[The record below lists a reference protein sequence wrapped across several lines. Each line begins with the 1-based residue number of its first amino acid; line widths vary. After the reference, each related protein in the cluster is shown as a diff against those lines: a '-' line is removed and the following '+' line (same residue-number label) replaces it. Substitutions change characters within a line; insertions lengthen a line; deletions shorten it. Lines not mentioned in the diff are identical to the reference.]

1 MPPFAY
7 KPPYIFHQ
15 RAPTAATRG
24 PGDRPRPHGDHT
36 GPRGPATPP
45 RRPHWVQGTGH
56 APTAAIRGP
65 GDRPRSHCNLTR
77 PRGPAT
83 PPRRLTPTH
92 IHMHNTHMHTAESVL
107 PTVLG
112 STLSIAAIILIAL
125 LVLLVIVIVIC
136 VKSWLFKRKLVRLSE
151 SHFSFSSSSI
161 GLVGCLEY
169 PVATLLEQ
177 MQTEDPGSLNAPLSE
192 QMGLSNQSVR
202 LLYIPKCVC

>member
-1 MPPFAY
+1 MLHY
-7 KPPYIFHQ
+7 W
-15 RAPTAATRG
+15 
-24 PGDRPRPHGDHT
+24 DRVDNCLSCGIKRTHTHTCTHTHIHIKHTHTHKCTHTHITHPHTHMHNT
-36 GPRGPATPP
+36 
-45 RRPHWVQGTGH
+45 H
-56 APTAAIRGP
+56 I
-65 GDRPRSHCNLTR
+65 
-77 PRGPAT
+77 
-83 PPRRLTPTH
+83 TPTH